1 MEEKKQKIKHPA
13 VQMKK
18 KQAKKLAKLKHCCIP
33 STVAKTQTVEYE
45 DETKQVVNPDIKL
58 NGNGTFGK
66 EDGYYKELKAKRQ
79 KYLNENYSGKTIK
92 GHKIRRKQPWY
103 MLTRNKCYNYEEKKL
118 DWGTETKAFRVES
131 EYSKMYKH
139 VEVPKF
145 TKEELV
151 IRLLSAKTNKW
162 EKKNPKPE
170 KEGNLFY
177 SQQIDPWI
185 AEYEA
190 AHDKIVKQLNIEKYT
205 KRMTDFILDSR
216 SKHSKERIEER
227 NQEWQNKK
235 AA

>member
-1 MEEKKQKIKHPA
+1 MKEKNKTKHSAIK
-13 VQMKK
+13 MK
-18 KQAKKLAKLKHCCIP
+18 AKKAKLLARLTYCCIP
-33 STVAKTQTVEYE
+33 STVVKTQTIEYE
-45 DETKQVVNPDIKL
+45 DGTAQVVNPDIKP

-66 EDGYYKELKAKRQ
+66 EGEYYKELKAKRQ

-103 MLTRNKCYNYEEKKL
+103 MLTRNKCYNYEERKF
-118 DWGTETKAFRVES
+118 DWGTKTEAFRVES
-131 EYSKMYKH
+131 EYSKMYKR

-151 IRLLSAKTNKW
+151 IRLLSAKTDKW

-190 AHDKIVKQLNIEKYT
+190 AHDKIVKQLDIEKYT
-205 KRMTDFILDSR
+205 KRMADFILDSR

>member
-13 VQMKK
+13 IQMKK
-18 KQAKKLAKLKHCCIP
+18 KQAKKLAELKHCCIP
-33 STVAKTQTVEYE
+33 STVAKIQTVEYE
-45 DETKQVVNPDIKL
+45 DGTTQVVNPDIKS

-66 EDGYYKELKAKRQ
+66 AGEYYKELKVKRQ

-92 GHKIRRKQPWY
+92 GHKVRRKQPWY
-103 MLTRNKCYNYEEKKL
+103 MLTRNKCYNYEEKKF

-131 EYSKMYKH
+131 EYSKMYKCI
-139 VEVPKF
+139 EVPKF
-145 TKEELV
+145 TKEELI
-151 IRLLSAKTNKW
+151 IRLLSAKTNNW

-170 KEGNLFY
+170 KDGNLFY

-190 AHDKIVKQLNIEKYT
+190 AHDKIVKQLGIEKYT
-205 KRMTDFILDSR
+205 KRITDFILDSR
-216 SKHSKERIEER
+216 SKHSKERIKER
-227 NQEWQNKK
+227 DQEWQNKK